1 MHDICTFMAKHAPAI
16 LLLQYLALTI
26 LVSQPCGVTFLNFL
40 AGILTFGFA
49 RTAAFAFAL
58 VSLYCPKKPF
68 LFRES
73 FFVSNSRDKRFTLSQ
88 IFSNSE
94 SRELFSVSSSLGCSM
109 RAGEEIGG
117 ATFVMCWGTAGSGDE
132 DKTEKPAIVP
142 IERNYAAK
150 EKKAGWQPEGD

>member
-1 MHDICTFMAKHAPAI
+1 MFQGLEA
-16 LLLQYLALTI
+16 LA
-26 LVSQPCGVTFLNFL
+26 
-40 AGILTFGFA
+40 
-49 RTAAFAFAL
+49 AAFAFAL

-109 RAGEEIGG
+109 R
-117 ATFVMCWGTAGSGDE
+117 TV
-132 DKTEKPAIVP
+132 
-142 IERNYAAK
+142 AAYNF
-150 EKKAGWQPEGD
+150 ARRSNNAQ